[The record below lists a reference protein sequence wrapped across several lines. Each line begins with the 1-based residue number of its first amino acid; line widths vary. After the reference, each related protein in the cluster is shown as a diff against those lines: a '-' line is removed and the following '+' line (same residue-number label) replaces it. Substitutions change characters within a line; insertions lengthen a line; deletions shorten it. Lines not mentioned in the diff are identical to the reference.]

1 MSELDA
7 LPADQRAVLQ
17 LLLKQGKTYAELSA
31 LLAIDPSAVQ
41 TRAHDALDALGVEAG
56 RQLTNERREQVADY
70 LLGQQTAAEHDA
82 TAEYLASSGAARTW
96 GRVVAGALRPLAAE
110 TLPSIPEDAAPEP
123 AVEVTPAPSLAEPT
137 PSVAEAPTPEP
148 APAVAAPPRSSRLGG
163 ALLLGGVGVLVAVA
177 LVLILGG
184 GGGGKKTK
192 SASSTA
198 TQSTA
203 QPSPVAQINL
213 TPTAGSKSV
222 GLAQVFAQGSQRL
235 LIVAA
240 QSLPPGNYALWLYT
254 SPAKARL
261 LGFVPQKVDKQG
273 RFVTQGVLP
282 EDARSFGALIVTR
295 EQVTRG
301 KVPTAPGAIVL
312 RGTLQT
318 G

>member
-1 MSELDA
+1 MSEFDA

-17 LLLKQGKTYAELSA
+17 LLLKQGKNYAELST
-31 LLAIDPSAVQ
+31 LLAIDASAVQ
-41 TRAHDALDALGVEAG
+41 VRAHDALDALSPGS
-56 RQLTNERREQVADY
+56 QLSYGQRAQVADY
-70 LLGQQTAAEHDA
+70 LLGQQSTSEREA
-82 TAEYLASSGAARTW
+82 TEQYLASSDEARAW
-96 GRVVAGALRPLAAE
+96 GRDVAGALRPIAVKPLPAIPGETAVDLAAE
-110 TLPSIPEDAAPEP
+110 PEVAEPIPAEP
-123 AVEVTPAPSLAEPT
+123 ADT
-137 PSVAEAPTPEP
+137 EA

-184 GGGGKKTK
+184 GGDSKKT
-192 SASSTA
+192 SSTA
-198 TQSTA
+198 TRSTA
-203 QPSPVAQINL
+203 QPTPVAQINL
-213 TPTAGSKSV
+213 MPTAGGKSV
-222 GLAQVFAQGSQRL
+222 GLAQVFPQGTQRL

-254 SPAKARL
+254 SAAKARL

-282 EDARSFGALIVTR
+282 GDARSFESLIVTR

-301 KVPTAPGAIVL
+301 NVPTRPGAIAL
-312 RGTLQT
+312 RGKLQT